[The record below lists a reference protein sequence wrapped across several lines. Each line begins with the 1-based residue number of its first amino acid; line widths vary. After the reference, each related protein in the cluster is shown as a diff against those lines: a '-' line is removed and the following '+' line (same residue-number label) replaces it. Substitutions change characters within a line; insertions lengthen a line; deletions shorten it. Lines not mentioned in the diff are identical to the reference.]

1 MLTPPKILWGA
12 GLKLFLKVFEKEI
25 KKTDEWKN
33 HPGISQLLINRS
45 ASFVWDPTK
54 LLLHRKRAAPFIE
67 LFEEAY
73 AKDSQKTVSTFSEI
87 ASSYADIQHSAFSR
101 DVDLKKNDD
110 FVKHFNE
117 LFDEYRFRYEEL
129 LNRLM
134 AITYS
139 CIGIVVGKPPTNGT
153 GSINV
158 DANKKVEQINASIL
172 PSSASYE
179 KVNVSIA
186 GIKPGIRNALSHGGR
201 RYQVPDEEKF
211 QLEDRSGWKQVYT
224 LLEFRKELEVLNEV
238 IDALELGLVVIQMNH
253 IREISEFQ
261 IKSLSEL
268 SQQDKSNTIDAAA
281 RTCQFLVLDAES
293 KSPYFHVKL
302 QFDPRQ
308 HRESEVFG
316 NLYGATFKEKI
327 PAQPIILRDQVFRFS
342 QLISLIL
349 EDATPGIS
357 VDVFTYGDKQLLKIE
372 INDLKGFLEASR
384 EIKSHEDYVTKKT
397 IEDQYVKLNRYAW
410 EVGEL
415 KDDGK
420 PITDEDTH

>member
-1 MLTPPKILWGA
+1 MIVVIITPPARG
-12 GLKLFLKVFEKEI
+12 G
-25 KKTDEWKN
+25 
-33 HPGISQLLINRS
+33 
-45 ASFVWDPTK
+45 
-54 LLLHRKRAAPFIE
+54 
-67 LFEEAY
+67 
-73 AKDSQKTVSTFSEI
+73 
-87 ASSYADIQHSAFSR
+87 
-101 DVDLKKNDD
+101 
-110 FVKHFNE
+110 
-117 LFDEYRFRYEEL
+117 
-129 LNRLM
+129 
-134 AITYS
+134 
-139 CIGIVVGKPPTNGT
+139 GKGT
-153 GSINV
+153 
-158 DANKKVEQINASIL
+158 
-172 PSSASYE
+172 
-179 KVNVSIA
+179 
-186 GIKPGIRNALSHGGR
+186 R
-201 RYQVPDEEKF
+201 VPDEEKF

>member
-1 MLTPPKILWGA
+1 
-12 GLKLFLKVFEKEI
+12 
-25 KKTDEWKN
+25 
-33 HPGISQLLINRS
+33 
-45 ASFVWDPTK
+45 
-54 LLLHRKRAAPFIE
+54 
-67 LFEEAY
+67 
-73 AKDSQKTVSTFSEI
+73 
-87 ASSYADIQHSAFSR
+87 
-101 DVDLKKNDD
+101 
-110 FVKHFNE
+110 
-117 LFDEYRFRYEEL
+117 
-129 LNRLM
+129 
-134 AITYS
+134 
-139 CIGIVVGKPPTNGT
+139 
-153 GSINV
+153 
-158 DANKKVEQINASIL
+158 
-172 PSSASYE
+172 
-179 KVNVSIA
+179 
-186 GIKPGIRNALSHGGR
+186 
-201 RYQVPDEEKF
+201 
-211 QLEDRSGWKQVYT
+211 
-224 LLEFRKELEVLNEV
+224 
-238 IDALELGLVVIQMNH
+238 MNH